1 MRKDEPHLCS
11 SIIMKIL
18 LKVLVLP
25 RVCQLSRFREDNR
38 VSEGGG
44 LVGTEINDLIVKRK
58 R

>member
-25 RVCQLSRFREDNR
+25 GVCQLSRFREDNR
-38 VSEGGG
+38 VGEWGGG
-44 LVGTEINDLIVKRK
+44 AGGNGNK
-58 R
+58 